1 MHGLS
6 APQALHCTSPPS
18 PNPESDLGSD
28 EEYHG
33 RSASEALQRS
43 ATEGRETVG
52 RSAKAKPVR
61 YKEFGEDEGVH
72 SETSI
77 SEEDS
82 DSEED
87 GSDSSDAPSSSLS
100 SSLME
105 GEPSQPPSKRQRR
118 VRGCGAGGCVGG
130 VTWQAGCLPP
140 GQSAYG

>member
-1 MHGLS
+1 M
-6 APQALHCTSPPS
+6 
-18 PNPESDLGSD
+18 
-28 EEYHG
+28 
-33 RSASEALQRS
+33 
-43 ATEGRETVG
+43 VG
-52 RSAKAKPVR
+52 RTAKAKPVR

-87 GSDSSDAPSSSLS
+87 GSDSSDVLSSSL

-105 GEPSQPPSKRQRR
+105 GEPSQPPSKRPRR
-118 VRGCGAGGCVGG
+118 VRGYGAGGCVSG

-140 GQSAYG
+140 GQSASG